1 MYVSRNVACMAGS
14 FTNVFAMNSA
24 CMKWW
29 EQIVHLIWAWSALL
43 SVKWNAVR
51 STHNFYLTAKSI
63 KPAVLSKRPLRAHSS
78 AWSSISTSNIE
89 DQLLYNIGLL
99 YGFSQ
104 RVFVVLKGCWATF
117 GVMYLDYLTW
127 RYSHRILSEAH
138 QHGSSNLQTSPRISP
153 WNHTQLKSCWST
165 IHLYR
170 AGYLPFRLPEPKKNS
185 WRQPPLSNAVAWRK
199 TALRVKIGKVWC

>member
-1 MYVSRNVACMAGS
+1 
-14 FTNVFAMNSA
+14 MNSA

-63 KPAVLSKRPLRAHSS
+63 KPAAVLSKRPLRMHSS
-78 AWSSISTSNIE
+78 AWSSISTSYIE
-89 DQLLYNIGLL
+89 DQLLYNIGVLH
-99 YGFSQ
+99 GFSKGFSWCL
-104 RVFVVLKGCWATF
+104 RVVELHLGLCILIIW
-117 GVMYLDYLTW
+117 LEDIPIE
-127 RYSHRILSEAH
+127 ILSEGH
-138 QHGSSNLQTSPRISP
+138 QHGSTNLQTSPRISP

-170 AGYLPFRLPEPKKNS
+170 AGYLPFRLPEPKKTLGANHGCRMR
-185 WRQPPLSNAVAWRK
+185 WLGKN
-199 TALRVKIGKVWC
+199 TAIRVKIGKVWC